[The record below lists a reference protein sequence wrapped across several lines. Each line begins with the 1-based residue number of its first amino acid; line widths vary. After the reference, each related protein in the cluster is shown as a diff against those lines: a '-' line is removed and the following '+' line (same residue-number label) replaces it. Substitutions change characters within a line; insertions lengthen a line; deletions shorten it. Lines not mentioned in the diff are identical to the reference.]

1 MSNEYRVQSSDL
13 RVQSLDIQAVTSE
26 LLNLLNYLNSHFTS
40 HVSRLTLFLVFTF
53 HFALCTNVQAARPL
67 VTDDAVVAGKGITQ
81 LEVGIDYTKVEDKG
95 EGTTLILSPIHG
107 ATEDTEFSLILPYIF
122 GRPDT
127 PSDVDGWG
135 DISFIMKHLVIA
147 EEDKIPAF
155 LVRMAI
161 KLPTG
166 DEEKGL
172 GTGDTNVGFLG
183 VLTKGFGPATV
194 HLNLGYTFVG
204 DQDEDSDNNEV
215 NYGVAGEYGI
225 GKKTRVVGEIYGLY
239 HPEYK
244 AREIERR
251 ALLGLTYRLDDTFT
265 VDLAAKRGLEGA
277 SDEYGFIGGV
287 TITF

>member
-1 MSNEYRVQSSDL
+1 MLKEFKARSEERRVKTLPLWTESINKL
-13 RVQSLDIQAVTSE
+13 PRLLIFILLAPYSL
-26 LLNLLNYLNSHFTS
+26 LLANP
-40 HVSRLTLFLVFTF
+40 VF
-53 HFALCTNVQAARPL
+53 AARPL
-67 VTDDAVVAGKGITQ
+67 ITEDAVVAGKGITQ
-81 LEVGIDYTKVEDKG
+81 LEVGIDYIKVGNKG
-95 EGTTLILSPIHG
+95 EGTTLIVSPIHG
-107 ATEDTEFSLILPYIF
+107 VTEDTEFSLILPYIF

-127 PSDVDGWG
+127 PSGVDGWG

-147 EEDKIPAF
+147 EDGKIPA
-155 LVRMAI
+155 LLLRMAL

-172 GTGDTNVGFLG
+172 GTGDTNVGFSG
-183 VLTKGFGPATV
+183 ILTKGFGSATV

-215 NYGVAGEYGI
+215 NYGVAGEYII
-225 GKKTRVVGEIYGLY
+225 GKRTTVVGEIYGLY

-244 AREIERR
+244 AKEIERR

-265 VDLAAKRGLEGA
+265 IDLAGKRGLDSA